1 MEFNI
6 KDCNEAEFMS
16 SLRQIEKVTKPFNVA
31 LFKQGRTEKNNLA
44 WSKLD
49 WNTQSNGKKIFAIK
63 KRVDA
68 PLPSTDRAHRIPI
81 GNYYVEF
88 YFYRKAGKEQNV
100 VGCVDLCW
108 NENGDV
114 TRPGYHPV
122 FLFQKTFENL
132 VSTNGSM
139 LQLYSIKETLRMA
152 VKDRLKQMCSK
163 KGAIPDPFL
172 LTETINYVFKFSE
185 TDPGNKPN
193 FGVKIANRVIFV
205 NRSSNKA
212 GTYAFDWA
220 MNPKGNFSD
229 GLNSSSSI
237 NTEALQD
244 MVTYFEGKGSGL
256 VLGEASEEGGR
267 KGNLVILNKELQELR
282 NPGKPTYY
290 ANYRDIMYGESP
302 TVPGSVYSIYGQIE
316 KFFARIKGFITSDGC
331 MAHDIEAVKVGV
343 DDTEVLFDRHRTYLA
358 NNPADIGQL
367 NPSVINMLV
376 AYVPAES
383 SREDITTEEFRDVN
397 KAEYSRLLHGA
408 DCHIGIAED
417 AAALPVRVK
426 RVISEPITEKHL
438 SIAFQDAI
446 KEAELNGVAEME
458 PDTPI
463 GYKVICELDGC
474 NSIMTPVK
482 ATGSLSEETLEV
494 QEIQAD
500 ASCREWFCDIC
511 GNFTRQEPTP
521 ILICNKYQNA
531 KSVNLY
537 EVNIN
542 ESEMG
547 IEAHV
552 EIVSPIGISRSI
564 SVEGIKGL
572 TNPMSQDFVGFIN
585 GEILNPVTGEYVE
598 LSNIPVDLMT
608 NLGAMK
614 GKMSGIAVSHTRMQN
629 AFTGS
634 KLCPDESYRK
644 NGNMKEM
651 NAMLE
656 NCKKV
661 QLSRRKY
668 DVKKKAFAWVTENV
682 YVGIIAMDVTEI
694 GDEFLK
700 VKTDIDDMKVSYMN
714 PLSYEWLGFNDLNTA
729 MTKSSLET
737 MEDEANLE
745 FAHELFRMFYG
756 DIEGLPE
763 VTHTVLL
770 DGARWDKSES
780 DFNNP
785 DGSIDIVSWLEK
797 TEWARALEKHP
808 LMDPHGKFANGAYF
822 RDKQGNNIVF
832 SSRKT
837 KMKCIDVM
845 NGDRVRL
852 NGILKDEL
860 GMFLDIYTK
869 GWTPKLDSYKENIF
883 KKLTGKQGVAARAAT
898 FVNYGCSGKEVGSG
912 YIPPG
917 VAVIGNNN
925 FWKMVRKQCSK
936 LGLEWNNIN
945 EGRMKIYGTSQRDP
959 FIWIFQALNAVE
971 LWTVKRANNY
981 FKENYVTETDSGPK
995 PMKFTDMYSNFNGV
1009 MLNILDMLYLT
1020 QTDADGDLRRLLVPF
1035 DMEAQIELGKMND
1048 AMQDYN
1054 FLCKSDPES
1063 TVGKM
1068 FNKVENWHLDYV
1080 KGEAESAAD
1089 KIEGPLKITVT
1100 EFKTDAR
1107 NGMIIKNI
1115 KAKGNIGIITTSQWG
1130 IQELAS
1136 YLVNTGH
1143 QIIVRDDLP
1152 PLSLTIDDRNSICL
1166 FYQTSFTQDGCV
1178 RSMKATKDL
1187 GKCSLDE
1194 LAYNGTTKW
1203 QNPNTLEWI
1212 EGTVRDMVR
1221 EEAVT
1226 AGFEDIIDK
1235 FFGICDYWRD
1245 TAGIVLRED
1254 GSVGPKLDLMSE
1266 EAETL
1271 KAYISMCNGSK
1282 YIAIDRHAMFERLVS
1297 SSSNYVSEKKLV
1309 GPLVPYLEKILNKKE
1324 TEQEE
1329 EE

>member
-6 KDCNEAEFMS
+6 KDCNESEFMS
-16 SLRQIEKVTKPFNVA
+16 SLRQIEKITKPFNVA
-31 LFKQGRTEKNNLA
+31 IFKRGRMEENNLS

-63 KRVDA
+63 KRMDTK
-68 PLPSTDRAHRIPI
+68 LPSTDRAHRIPV

-108 NENGDV
+108 NENGEI

-122 FLFQKTFENL
+122 FLFQKTFESL
-132 VSTNGSM
+132 VNSNGSM

-152 VKDRLKQMCSK
+152 VKDRLKQVCSK
-163 KGAIPDPFL
+163 KSAIPDPFL

-193 FGVKIANRVIFV
+193 FGVKIANRVVFV
-205 NRSSNKA
+205 NRATNKS
-212 GTYAFDWA
+212 GKYGFDWA

-229 GLNSSSSI
+229 GLNSSSSVDV
-237 NTEALQD
+237 EALQD
-244 MVTYFEGKGSGL
+244 MITYFEDKGSGL

-267 KGNLVILNKELQELR
+267 KGNLVVLNKELQELR
-282 NPGKPTYY
+282 NPGKPVYH

-316 KFFARIKGFITSDGC
+316 KFFTRIKGFITSDGC
-331 MAHDIEAVKVGV
+331 MGHNIEAVKVGM
-343 DDTEVLFDRHRTYLA
+343 DGTEILFDRHRTYMA
-358 NNPADIGQL
+358 ENPAEIGQL
-367 NPSVINMLV
+367 NPNVINMLV
-376 AYVPAES
+376 AYVPAENS
-383 SREDITTEEFRDVN
+383 GENITAEEFRNIN
-397 KAEYSRLLHGA
+397 KAEYSELLHGA
-408 DCHIGIAED
+408 DCHIGIAKP
-417 AAALPVRVK
+417 AAELLVRVK

-438 SIAFQDAI
+438 SIAFVDAI
-446 KEAELNGVAEME
+446 KEIELNGVAEIAS
-458 PDTPI
+458 DVPI

-482 ATGSLSEETLEV
+482 ATGSMSDETLEV

-521 ILICNKYQNA
+521 ILICNKYQSA
-531 KSVNLY
+531 KSVNIY

-552 EIVSPIGISRSI
+552 EIISPINISRSI

-572 TNPMSQDFVGFIN
+572 TNPMSQDFIGFIN
-585 GEILNPVTGEYVE
+585 GKILNPTTGEYVDVE
-598 LSNIPVDLMT
+598 NVPIDLMT

-614 GKMSGIAVSHTRMQN
+614 GKISGVGVSHARMQN

-634 KLCPDESYRK
+634 ALCLDEAYRK
-644 NGNMKEM
+644 DGSMNKV

-656 NCKKV
+656 GCETF

-668 DVKKKAFAWVTENV
+668 DIKKKAFTWVTEDV
-682 YVGIIAMDVTEI
+682 HVGMIAMDVTEI

-714 PLSYEWLGFNDLNTA
+714 TLYYNWLGFDDLNTA
-729 MTKSSLET
+729 MAKSSFENI
-737 MEDEANLE
+737 EDETNLE
-745 FAHELFRMFYG
+745 FANELFKMFYG
-756 DIEGLPE
+756 DPEGLPE
-763 VTHTVLL
+763 VTHRVLL
-770 DGARWDKSES
+770 NGHRWDKSES

-785 DGSIDIVSWLEK
+785 DGSVDIVSWLEK
-797 TEWARALEKHP
+797 SEWARALEHHP
-808 LMDPHGKFANGAYF
+808 LLKADSKFTNGAYF
-822 RDKQGNNIVF
+822 RDKQNNAVVF
-832 SSRKT
+832 PSRKT
-837 KMKCIDVM
+837 IIRMVDVM

-852 NGILKDEL
+852 NGVVKDAL

-936 LGLEWNNIN
+936 LGMNWNDIN

-981 FKENYVTETDSGPK
+981 FKEHYVTETENGPK

-1020 QTDADGDLRRLLVPF
+1020 QTDADGDLRRILVPF
-1035 DMEAQIELGKMND
+1035 DAMTQVELGKMND
-1048 AMQDYN
+1048 AMQNYD

-1063 TVGKM
+1063 EVGKM
-1068 FNKVENWHLDYV
+1068 FARVENWHLDYV
-1080 KGEAESAAD
+1080 KDEAKSAATR
-1089 KIEGPLKITVT
+1089 IEGPLKITVT

-1107 NGMIIKNI
+1107 NAMIIKNI
-1115 KAKGNIGIITTSQWG
+1115 KAKGNIGIITTSQWKV
-1130 IQELAS
+1130 QALAD

-1152 PLSLTIDDRNSICL
+1152 PVSLTKNDRNAICL
-1166 FYQTSFTQDGCV
+1166 FYQTVFTQDGCV
-1178 RSMKATKDL
+1178 RALKGTKDL

-1194 LAYNGTTKW
+1194 LANNGPTKW
-1203 QNPNTLEWI
+1203 QDPNTLQWI

-1221 EEAVT
+1221 EEAINN
-1226 AGFEDIIDK
+1226 GYEDIIEK

-1245 TAGIVLRED
+1245 TAGITMKD
-1254 GSVGPKLDLMSE
+1254 NGSIGPELDLVSE

-1271 KAYISMCNGSK
+1271 NAYISLCNGSK
-1282 YIAIDRHAMFERLVS
+1282 YIAIDRHSMFERLVS
-1297 SSSNYVSEKKLV
+1297 SISNYISEKKLIR
-1309 GPLVPYLEKILNKKE
+1309 PLVPYLEKILKRNKEKGE
-1324 TEQEE
+1324 
-1329 EE
+1329 